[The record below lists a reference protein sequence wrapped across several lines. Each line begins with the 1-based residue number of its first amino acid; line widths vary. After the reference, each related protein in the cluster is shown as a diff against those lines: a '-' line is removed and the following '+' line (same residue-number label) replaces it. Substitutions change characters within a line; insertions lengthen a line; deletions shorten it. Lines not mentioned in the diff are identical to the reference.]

1 MPCSSRGGRGW
12 AGLSWNFI
20 ISRFPCIR
28 LYTCTVKPRFTDTR
42 LIRTPHYYKQFALSL
57 GKESPY
63 IYQLIQPA
71 HMDTPLI
78 GKRFMAPSVTGF
90 DCSSDQ
96 PLIKTFCSIPSGGV
110 IDRRELVT
118 IKVIPSYFH
127 RNVE

>member
-1 MPCSSRGGRGW
+1 MTKAWEWPRGW
-12 AGLSWNFI
+12 QLPSRLGWPQLASAGISLYRGSPVLDFI
-20 ISRFPCIR
+20 HVQSNPA
-28 LYTCTVKPRFTDTR
+28 DTR

-63 IYQLIQPA
+63 IFQLIQPA

-96 PLIKTFCSIPSGGV
+96 PLIKTFCSIPSVGV
-110 IDRRELVT
+110 SLTGENRLL
-118 IKVIPSYFH
+118 
-127 RNVE
+127 